1 MGRVAADVFVLEP
14 ALAGRPSPPGILAR
28 YLETIGDPVQL
39 GDVGSMTGDWGG
51 GFLLVDATRSTGILL
66 SWLQDRETLS
76 QETRPAIRL
85 HVMAQGPSTSVLRT
99 AGLLR
104 KIQPYVDS
112 GSLVLWR
119 SDAAGALSD
128 DEVTFPKLMGALSA
142 LDAAVIGTVDLGTT
156 LQDSADDRIF
166 PQLVRIGRWTRNL
179 PDRMSTTTPMIAENL
194 TGDVI
199 DRLATILGN
208 RLGAQIEAA
217 AELSRAAASQNLLE
231 TLEPALDT
239 ATTRM
244 EHAVKTT
251 LTDLEQRLGE
261 SSEQRLAARLQGLGD
276 RWAADVKD
284 TVVGA
289 ATVFIERTNAAF
301 GKKAE
306 HFTGR
311 LEEFAQGEL
320 ERDKRFRSVA
330 GEAAA
335 QATRAS
341 LKAWIEPVVGLKAM
355 WFAVGAAACAA
366 CLVAGT
372 VMGYVLAR
380 AGV

>member
-1 MGRVAADVFVLEP
+1 MGRGPDVFLLEP
-14 ALAGRPSPPGILAR
+14 ALGGRPSPLEILDR
-28 YLETIGDPVQL
+28 YLESTGEAVQR
-39 GDVGSMTGDWGG
+39 GDVESMSRDPGDGCT
-51 GFLLVDATRSTGILL
+51 LVDATRSTGTLL
-66 SWLQDRETLS
+66 SWLQARETFP

-85 HVMAQGPSTSVLRT
+85 HVMAQGPATSVLRT

-104 KIQPYVDS
+104 KIQPYLGAD
-112 GSLVLWR
+112 SLVLWR
-119 SDAAGALSD
+119 SDASGALSN
-128 DEVTFPKLMGALSA
+128 DETTYPKLMGALSA
-142 LDAAVIGTVDLGTT
+142 LDGAVIGTVEMGTT
-156 LQDSADDRIF
+156 LQDATDDRIF
-166 PQLVRIGRWTRNL
+166 PQLGRIEALAKNAEAAPVNAEKL
-179 PDRMSTTTPMIAENL
+179 PDDAIN
-194 TGDVI
+194 
-199 DRLATILGN
+199 RLATILGN

-217 AELSRAAASQNLLE
+217 AKLSRAAASQNLLF
-231 TLEPALDT
+231 TLEPALDAAT
-239 ATTRM
+239 ARM
-244 EHAVKTT
+244 QHAVTTT

-276 RWAADVKD
+276 RWAADVRD

-311 LEEFAQGEL
+311 LEAFAQGEL

-341 LKAWIEPVVGLKAM
+341 LQAWVEPVVGLKGM
-355 WFAVGAAACAA
+355 WFAAGAAACAA

-372 VMGYVLAR
+372 LMGYVLAR